1 MQTNLTQGESEK
13 LPVLIHIVNDTER
26 IGDHSEN
33 IIELVE
39 RKIENKLNLSIEE
52 IKQLHL
58 MWNELHSMM
67 VETEKAL
74 KQKDIAIA
82 AKAIAREDRINA
94 LQVELKQTHVN
105 RLSEKT
111 CTLKSGV
118 VFLDFVDNLEKIGDH
133 LCNIV
138 QGVLGGMCWKTT
150 DKLKK

>member
-1 MQTNLTQGESEK
+1 VQTNLTQGESEK